1 MTRRLWIPALT
12 MAAVLGASGTSRAQ
26 EMRADVKSDGVLIGA
41 GTGAAAGVVI
51 GLVDEEIC
59 SPGACAYLGAIV
71 GGLMGHLIDRKISHP
86 RPVAPGS
93 LIDDGL
99 GNGALFG
106 ALGGVG
112 IALVDA
118 KVGCKPRPDRGP
130 CTGKGILLNV
140 SAAARW
146 MAIVGLV
153 IDAAIPSRLQGSGAV
168 PERPQRRVAVRV
180 NLTF

>member
-1 MTRRLWIPALT
+1 MTRPLWIPALM
-12 MAAVLGASGTSRAQ
+12 MAAVLGVSGSSHAQ
-26 EMRADVKSDGVLIGA
+26 EMRADVKFDGVLIGA
-41 GTGAAAGVVI
+41 GTGAAAGAAL
-51 GLVDEEIC
+51 GLVTEDIC
-59 SPGACAYLGAIV
+59 SPGACAYLGAIA
-71 GGLMGHLIDRKISHP
+71 GGLVGHLIDRKIGHP
-86 RPVAPGS
+86 RPVGPGS

-130 CTGKGILLNV
+130 CTREGILLNV
-140 SAAARW
+140 ASAARW

-153 IDAAIPSRLQGSGAV
+153 IDAAIPSRLRGPGPV
-168 PERPQRRVAVRV
+168 PERPQRRLAVRL
-180 NLTF
+180 NLSF